1 VEAPLQQAACW
12 SCGTATGGAAA
23 CPGCGAPQ
31 ALGGDADLFA
41 VLGLPR
47 RLVVDR
53 DDLERRWHD
62 ASRAVHP
69 DRHQTGAAR
78 ARELSVAASSVL
90 NRAVR
95 TLRDPIARGRYWLE
109 LHGTPLGES
118 NNRVPPSLAAL
129 VFETQEQLEALRD
142 APGDASLRR
151 AVRAERAALDER
163 VRGLERELLARYVAW
178 DAGDASAAAVL
189 DELKR
194 RLSEI
199 AYLRT
204 LERDVDAALER

>member
-1 VEAPLQQAACW
+1 MQDAACW
-12 SCGTATGGAAA
+12 SCGATATGAAA
-23 CPGCGAPQ
+23 CPACGAPQ
-31 ALGGDADLFA
+31 RLGGDADLFA
-41 VLGLPR
+41 VVGLPR

-53 DDLERRWHD
+53 DDLDRRWHE
-62 ASRAVHP
+62 ASRVVHP
-69 DRHQTGAAR
+69 DRHQTGSAR
-78 ARELSVAASSVL
+78 ARELSVAASSAL

-95 TLRDPIARGRYWLE
+95 TLRDPIARGRYWLA
-109 LHGTPLGES
+109 LHGNALGDD

-142 APGDASLRR
+142 APGDAALRR
-151 AVRAERAALDER
+151 AVADER
-163 VRGLERELLARYVAW
+163 EALRGRVRALERELAERYAAW
-178 DAGDASAAAVL
+178 DAVDPAAPAVL